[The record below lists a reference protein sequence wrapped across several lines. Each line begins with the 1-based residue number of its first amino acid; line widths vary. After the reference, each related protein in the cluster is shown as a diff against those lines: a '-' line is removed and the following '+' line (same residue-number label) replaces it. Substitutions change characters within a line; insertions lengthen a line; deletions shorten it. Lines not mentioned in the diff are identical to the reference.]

1 MVARAVYLLVV
12 SETFHFHSKMAEFM
26 AIFGS
31 GAETR
36 PSWTRMVTV
45 VYGSQEGELGFPS
58 VAQ

>member
-1 MVARAVYLLVV
+1 
-12 SETFHFHSKMAEFM
+12 M

-36 PSWTRMVTV
+36 PSWTHMVAV

>member
-1 MVARAVYLLVV
+1 
-12 SETFHFHSKMAEFM
+12 M

>member
-1 MVARAVYLLVV
+1 M
-12 SETFHFHSKMAEFM
+12 TEFM

-36 PSWTRMVTV
+36 PSWTRTAAV
-45 VYGSQEGELGFPS
+45 VYDSQEGELDFPS

>member
-1 MVARAVYLLVV
+1 
-12 SETFHFHSKMAEFM
+12 M

-36 PSWTRMVTV
+36 PSWTRMVAV
-45 VYGSQEGELGFPS
+45 VYGSENGELGLPS